1 MERYFYLS
9 SFFREYFY
17 LSTFL
22 GGYFY
27 FYLVTFLEYLL
38 QHWVFVDVVFKT
50 RHSPGTITHLGPM
63 VVSCNTSYF
72 PKYIHRPH
80 FASLSMRMFV

>member
-9 SFFREYFY
+9 SFFRGYFYFY

-27 FYLVTFLEYLL
+27 LLSYFSGVLVTALTSIIL
-38 QHWVFVDVVFKT
+38 VFK
-50 RHSPGTITHLGPM
+50 
-63 VVSCNTSYF
+63 V
-72 PKYIHRPH
+72 YI
-80 FASLSMRMFV
+80 M